1 MSRIAVFPGSFDPVT
16 KGHESI
22 VNRALPLF
30 DSIIVAI
37 GNNSTKSSMFTLEQ
51 RKLWLV
57 QTFVSTNPQLGT
69 KGHPKIKIIDYS
81 TLTIELCRKEKANY
95 ILRGLRSVT
104 DFEYESSI
112 AKMNRMMEPSVETVF
127 MLALPEFS
135 GIHST
140 IIREIV
146 KHGGDVSRFVP
157 GGIELKEKNK
167 I

>member
-1 MSRIAVFPGSFDPVT
+1 MAHVAVFPGSFDPIT

-22 VNRALPLF
+22 VLRALPLF

-37 GNNSTKSSMFTLEQ
+37 GSNSTKTSMFHLEK
-51 RKLWLV
+51 RKLWLE
-57 QTFVSTNPQLGT
+57 QTFAPHS
-69 KGHPKIKIIDYS
+69 KIKVVDYS
-81 TLTIELCRKEKANY
+81 SLTIELCRQHGANY

-104 DFEYESSI
+104 DFEYESNI
-112 AKMNRMMEPSVETVF
+112 AKMNRMMEPGIETVF

-146 KHGGDVSRFVP
+146 KHGGD
-157 GGIELKEKNK
+157 
-167 I
+167 